1 MKLEKYILSNNV
13 NFCLKNLDV
22 NLKMYKEKKKMYKE
36 HKIFENS
43 HMGMWLKSFKIATS
57 DKCRVTKNGLYILV
71 EKFSSGKVNRG
82 WTHLFKTYKFLFV
95 IYIVNNPK
103 RSTSS

>member
-22 NLKMYKEKKKMYKE
+22 NLKMYKEY
-36 HKIFENS
+36 KIFENS

>member
-1 MKLEKYILSNNV
+1 MVKVKHPENYILSNNV

-22 NLKMYKEKKKMYKE
+22 NLKMYKEY
-36 HKIFENS
+36 KIFENS
-43 HMGMWLKSFKIATS
+43 HMAMWLKSFKTATL

-71 EKFSSGKVNRG
+71 EKFPSGKVNRD

-103 RSTSS
+103 RSISS